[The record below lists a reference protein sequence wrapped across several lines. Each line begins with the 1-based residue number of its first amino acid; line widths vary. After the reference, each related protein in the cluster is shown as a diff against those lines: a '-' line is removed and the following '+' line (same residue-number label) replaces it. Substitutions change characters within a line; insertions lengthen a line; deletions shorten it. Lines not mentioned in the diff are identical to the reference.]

1 MPLLLPEPAVG
12 WLGWRCSHL
21 SYPPILGHL
30 AEPEHGDSFGDRAR
44 LVRGPGCV
52 PNTWWDHFCPTF
64 CNRIWDPRFKAPAQI
79 WGSYYPAPLLTCCPG
94 LRKVPEVHRC
104 SSPAYANGQQHWA
117 LEATRGP
124 PPERL
129 AWMGGVDNVGPWRW
143 RSEWE
148 DTDTPGSRGDWRQNV
163 CVHLYVCRGTGVGH
177 TQICDMQ
184 EKQYSALRLISQV
197 C

>member
-64 CNRIWDPRFKAPAQI
+64 CDRIDHSRMPHTACTFLSEPRCLPCPWAPIFSSRKIRAQLAENLSPQ
-79 WGSYYPAPLLTCCPG
+79 WNWLTLGMSLPFSEPLPVICQKDVITC
-94 LRKVPEVHRC
+94 VH
-104 SSPAYANGQQHWA
+104 H
-117 LEATRGP
+117 
-124 PPERL
+124 
-129 AWMGGVDNVGPWRW
+129 
-143 RSEWE
+143 
-148 DTDTPGSRGDWRQNV
+148 SRGT
-163 CVHLYVCRGTGVGH
+163 L
-177 TQICDMQ
+177 
-184 EKQYSALRLISQV
+184 
-197 C
+197 